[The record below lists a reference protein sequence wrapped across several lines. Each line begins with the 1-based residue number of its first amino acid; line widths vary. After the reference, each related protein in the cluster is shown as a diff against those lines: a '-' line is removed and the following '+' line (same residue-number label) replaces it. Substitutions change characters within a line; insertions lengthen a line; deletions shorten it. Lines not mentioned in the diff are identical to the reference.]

1 MTIKRALLI
10 ASLWLAGCE
19 AVAPAP
25 SPFRP
30 EDKVVPV
37 ALEPDR
43 PRPPPPSRVEVQRV
57 PRAPTR

>member
-10 ASLWLAGCE
+10 AGLLLAGCE

-37 ALEPDR
+37 AL
-43 PRPPPPSRVEVQRV
+43 PSRVEVQRV